1 MKKRV
6 LVIGSGG
13 AGLVAAIAARRRGA
27 DVQVVSKASRGLG
40 TCTAHAGGIFTLA
53 CGGLSP
59 EEHYRKTLETG
70 HHQNDERLVKVL
82 SEDAEKT
89 LRELVRWG
97 VTIEFERGGASVLS
111 TAPSMVMGGAGF
123 TAELIDIAEGSGVE
137 FVDWTS
143 VTEITVKSGRVV
155 GAKVQDWRTGE
166 EGFLRAGSVILA
178 TGGGGQIFSNTD
190 NPGRITGDGYALA
203 LGAGAALR
211 DMEFV
216 QFYPLG
222 WAEPGF
228 PRWIVDLSLVDFV
241 RVTDCRGLEFLK
253 KTLYEWGYR
262 NGAEGG
268 LFARDRSARLVA
280 ERDREGGVYAHL
292 EDLEENSFD
301 DPAVRY
307 CLGLDASRFKDF
319 ARPLRVAPLEHYF
332 CGGVVIDSRGR
343 TAVDGLFAC
352 GEVTG
357 GVDGASRVGG
367 NALSSVAVFGLRTG
381 EAAAE
386 EAGGYNGTGSGPVPG
401 FLHEVSQSVGQSP
414 LALRKELQRETWK
427 ALGLIRRTSEMESY
441 LGFLSDFKARKIR
454 IDTPFDR
461 LLALE
466 MRGLFETAKAVAEAA
481 LKRKESLGNHWRSD

>member
-1 MKKRV
+1 M
-6 LVIGSGG
+6 
-13 AGLVAAIAARRRGA
+13 
-27 DVQVVSKASRGLG
+27 
-40 TCTAHAGGIFTLA
+40 
-53 CGGLSP
+53 
-59 EEHYRKTLETG
+59 
-70 HHQNDERLVKVL
+70 
-82 SEDAEKT
+82 
-89 LRELVRWG
+89 
-97 VTIEFERGGASVLS
+97 S
-111 TAPSMVMGGAGF
+111 TAPSMVMVAPV
-123 TAELIDIAEGSGVE
+123 SPRNSSRSQRVRVE

-155 GAKVQDWRTGE
+155 GARVQDWRTGE

-203 LGAGAALR
+203 LGAGAVLR

-241 RVTDCRGLEFLK
+241 RVTDCRGVEFLK
-253 KTLYEWGYR
+253 RTLYEWGYR
-262 NGAEGG
+262 NGTEGS

-280 ERDREGGVYAHL
+280 EKDREGGVYAHL

-307 CLGLDASRFKDF
+307 CLGLDSSHFKDF

-401 FLHEVSQSVGQSP
+401 FLHEVSKAWDKP

-427 ALGLIRRTSEMESY
+427 ALGPIREPVKWRATWDFFRTSG
-441 LGFLSDFKARKIR
+441 LGRLGSRPLSIGCWLLKCGDFTRRRKQS
-454 IDTPFDR
+454 P
-461 LLALE
+461 
-466 MRGLFETAKAVAEAA
+466 
-481 LKRKESLGNHWRSD
+481 KRP